1 MITMKHLSFFLM
13 MLLVLSKTSAQPRSV
28 EQSAQIVY
36 DFVLKNEIRASQ
48 ERLKCVNAAS
58 SKMKRILGTRR
69 DDQPFYVWVDSLTS
83 SFLIVSGDERMKDI
97 LGYGDKGAWNDTLP
111 DALLDL
117 METYRQQYDLLQN
130 GEIQPIVTSSAISI
144 PDVAPI
150 LQTTWEQ
157 GAPYND
163 LCPKGCPSGCVA
175 TAMSQVMKFYGYPV
189 TGYHSFS
196 YTSATKKYKCSF
208 DFASAKFDWES
219 LQNSYPAMQFG
230 PSATGREE
238 VAQITYACGV
248 SVGMDYDTEGSGA
261 YMSDVP
267 YALIHF
273 FGYNKN
279 VSYCYRPYYQPEDWY
294 QILCNELSEG
304 RPVLYGGVDSKKGG
318 HAFVID
324 GCNSKT
330 GKFHVNWGWGGSY
343 DGEYEL
349 DALNPTGYKFST
361 YQSMVINVF
370 PQEVGNQQDVF
381 YADQFTVS
389 GNIEIGKTVTFTLSD
404 VTCFSNQSSY
414 AVSDAKFYGTIGV
427 GIFDNDFRF
436 IASMGS
442 DSVDGL
448 NNFYGYEK
456 VTYNVKMV
464 KTMFPENGTY
474 YLAPYVQ
481 STSAETPTMIKTL
494 GGRTDYIA
502 ITINGDEID
511 EDDDCEDLTETDIIW
526 EENFES
532 AVIPAKWSQEK
543 EVGKGEWKARSVLLP
558 SVQRPSAASGRGYA
572 YLDYTSD
579 LSDIFSSRT
588 TTKLVT
594 NTISLPSDTEY
605 TLFLQCR
612 KYTTNPEPT
621 DILSI
626 YYSKAGEEEW
636 VLLTDISVTN
646 QSEWVKTVLV
656 LPNLGDVRLAFVGS
670 LSRNASLFLDDI
682 KIFKKREQMSAIGKV
697 PPIDRGTN
705 AGIYTLSGVKV
716 THEMATRNAGIYIQ
730 NGKKIYVR

>member
-1 MITMKHLSFFLM
+1 
-13 MLLVLSKTSAQPRSV
+13 MLFRS
-28 EQSAQIVY
+28 
-36 DFVLKNEIRASQ
+36 
-48 ERLKCVNAAS
+48 
-58 SKMKRILGTRR
+58 
-69 DDQPFYVWVDSLTS
+69 
-83 SFLIVSGDERMKDI
+83 
-97 LGYGDKGAWNDTLP
+97 
-111 DALLDL
+111 
-117 METYRQQYDLLQN
+117 
-130 GEIQPIVTSSAISI
+130 
-144 PDVAPI
+144 
-150 LQTTWEQ
+150 
-157 GAPYND
+157 
-163 LCPKGCPSGCVA
+163 
-175 TAMSQVMKFYGYPV
+175 
-189 TGYHSFS
+189 
-196 YTSATKKYKCSF
+196 
-208 DFASAKFDWES
+208 
-219 LQNSYPAMQFG
+219 
-230 PSATGREE
+230 
-238 VAQITYACGV
+238 
-248 SVGMDYDTEGSGA
+248 
-261 YMSDVP
+261 
-267 YALIHF
+267 
-273 FGYNKN
+273 
-279 VSYCYRPYYQPEDWY
+279 
-294 QILCNELSEG
+294 
-304 RPVLYGGVDSKKGG
+304 
-318 HAFVID
+318 
-324 GCNSKT
+324 
-330 GKFHVNWGWGGSY
+330 WGWGGSY

-436 IASMGS
+436 SASMGS